1 MGGRCSYSKPTKS
14 TGRNRLFIAK
24 SCTDN
29 FQIVHGK
36 FNYGGLDW
44 HSVEQA
50 FQSLK
55 FPIGSIAQ
63 KEIYNCAPRNPVDE
77 ANYGIH
83 VWTLGQPRQDT
94 KMRSDWEQEKVKMM
108 LLLNLAKYSS
118 NQDFQNDLLETEN
131 YRIIANESTANWAF
145 WNAAIQTYIRNLL
158 HAEKKLEEEIVNIE
172 ATSPED
178 VRNIL
183 KRSYEFN
190 LKPDLFRAVDEGNFE
205 YARHLY
211 AQDPPPVDEGL
222 ISENTPLEF
231 WNGKLILAGVHD
243 FTSTFEQYKPDVVV
257 TMCSKPPRFPDNAEG
272 GEWLLRSFSGYDLNN
287 YEVFGII
294 ISEIVDRLQRG
305 LKVLVHC
312 IDGQDRTGIVAM
324 TLTNIFR
331 QDLSFDDK
339 KSLLSEAR
347 PARMDYWFA
356 KHGVM
361 NLSSQYYRTAKNLA
375 DTMNLLFR

>member
-14 TGRNRLFIAK
+14 TGRYRLFIAK

-94 KMRSDWEQEKVKMM
+94 KMRSDWEQEKVKVM

-257 TMCSKPPRFPDNAEG
+257 TMCSKPPRFPENAEG

-347 PARMDYWFA
+347 PARRDC
-356 KHGVM
+356 
-361 NLSSQYYRTAKNLA
+361 
-375 DTMNLLFR
+375 

>member
-14 TGRNRLFIAK
+14 TGRYRLFIAK

-29 FQIVHGK
+29 FQIVDEK

-55 FPIGSIAQ
+55 FPVGSIAQ
-63 KEIYNCAPRNPVDE
+63 KEIYNCAPQNPADE

-94 KMRSDWEQEKVKMM
+94 KMRSDWEQEKVKVM

-118 NQDFQNDLLETEN
+118 NKEFQNDLLETEN

-158 HAEKKLEEEIVNIE
+158 HDERKLEEEIVNIE
-172 ATSPED
+172 ATSPMD
-178 VRNIL
+178 VKNIL
-183 KRSYEFN
+183 KRAYEFN

-222 ISENTPLEF
+222 ISKNTPLEF

-243 FTSTFEQYKPDVVV
+243 FTSTFEQHKPDVVV

-324 TLTNIFR
+324 ALTNIFR
-331 QDLSFDDK
+331 HDLSFDEK
-339 KSLLSEAR
+339 KSLLSKAR

-361 NLSSQYYRTAKNLA
+361 NLSSEYYRTAKNLA